1 MEVDFQEACRFF
13 WLVKGHLG
21 ASKETIISSY
31 PGYFKRLWGNNERAG
46 YGMEGFEEA
55 YNKKVNE

>member
-1 MEVDFQEACRFF
+1 MDVDFREACRLF

-21 ASKETIISSY
+21 ANEKTIISSY
-31 PGYFKRLWGNNERAG
+31 PGYFKRLWGNNERAE